1 MNEATAKDTM
11 AGPDPDD
18 RPQVA
23 IGFVVDAAENSEIQ
37 RRLQWL
43 QEVIR
48 RDLEKDFPE
57 FSWNFR
63 LILRRDFPGDRP
75 LDPLVLLEFGS
86 ELKIEYRLDFLLVL
100 TSMPLMA
107 RFDQTVNGVPSNM
120 LETGVVSMA
129 RPLENLEPE
138 RVDRA
143 ILALCRH
150 ILGHLWGLDH
160 DEDSVMRPREFWNGD
175 EPLDWSPEEKRQI
188 RHYLQDIADPRL
200 EETTQ
205 AASTAWRFYA
215 LLLRRE
221 GLSLARD
228 IVLFRSWRMMLH
240 LGRFTAATAVSIIFL
255 FLSAEAWELGAAIRS
270 SWLDLILVAVLFM
283 ATLSIYFG
291 QNLQEVGRADR
302 MMEQAARSRIVLFGT
317 LLVGMASFWI
327 NLFLISLGIIAILP
341 EQVLAGW
348 AGLGGQSLPMV
359 HFSKLMA
366 TFGILASSLGGNL
379 EEEHDLKAVLIYTEE
394 T

>member
-1 MNEATAKDTM
+1 MTANSGSRKIDN
-11 AGPDPDD
+11 

-23 IGFVVDAAENSEIQ
+23 IGFLIDAEESREIRRHLQ
-37 RRLQWL
+37 RLQDT
-43 QEVIR
+43 IC
-48 RDLEKDFPE
+48 RDLEQDFPE
-57 FSWNFR
+57 FTWSFR
-63 LILRRDFPGDRP
+63 LIQRRDFPRDRP

-120 LETGVVSMA
+120 LETGVVSLA
-129 RPLENLEPE
+129 RPLENLDPE

-150 ILGHLWGLDH
+150 LLGHLWGLDH
-160 DEDSVMRPREFWNGD
+160 DEHSVMRPRESWTGD
-175 EPLDWSPEEKRQI
+175 GPLDWSPEEKEQVRT
-188 RHYLQDIADPRL
+188 YLKDIADPRL
-200 EETTQ
+200 EETGQ
-205 AASTAWRFYA
+205 AASTAWRFYGQ
-215 LLLRRE
+215 LLRRE

-228 IVLFRSWRMMLH
+228 ILLFRSWRMVLH

-270 SWLDLILVAVLFM
+270 SWLDLILAAVLLM

-302 MMEQAARSRIVLFGT
+302 MAEQAARSRIVLFGT
-317 LLVGMASFWI
+317 LFVGMASFWI
-327 NLFLISLGIIAILP
+327 NLFLISLGIIFVLP
-341 EQVLAGW
+341 ENVLAGW
-348 AGLGGQSLPMV
+348 AGLGGQPLPMV

-379 EEEHDLKAVLIYTEE
+379 EEEHNLKAVLIYTEE

>member
-1 MNEATAKDTM
+1 MTENNHSKNN
-11 AGPDPDD
+11 GNP
-18 RPQVA
+18 PQVA
-23 IGFVVDAAENSEIQ
+23 VGFLIDAEENREIQ
-37 RRLQWL
+37 FRLQRL
-43 QEVIR
+43 QDTIR
-48 RDLEKDFPE
+48 RDLEQNFPE
-57 FSWNFR
+57 FSWSFR
-63 LILRRDFPGDRP
+63 LILRRDFPRQRP

-86 ELKIEYRLDFLLVL
+86 ELKIEYRLDYLLVL

-120 LETGVVSMA
+120 LETGVISLA
-129 RPLENLEPE
+129 RPLENLTPGQA
-138 RVDRA
+138 DRA

-150 ILGHLWGLDH
+150 VLGHLWGLGH
-160 DEDSVMRPREFWNGD
+160 NEQSVMRPRESWTGD
-175 EPLDWSPEEKRQI
+175 EPLQWNIEEKEQI
-188 RHYLQDIADPRL
+188 RDYLRDIADPRL
-200 EETTQ
+200 EETGQ
-205 AASTAWRFYA
+205 AAATAWRFYGQV
-215 LLLRRE
+215 LLRDW
-221 GLSLARD
+221 LSLARD
-228 IVLFRSWRMMLH
+228 IILFRSWRMVFH

-270 SWLDLILVAVLFM
+270 TWLDLILVMVLIL

-317 LLVGMASFWI
+317 LLVGMVSFWI
-327 NLFLISLGIIAILP
+327 NLFLVSLGIIFLLP
-341 EQVLAGW
+341 DNVLAGW
-348 AGLGGQSLPMV
+348 AGLAGQPLPMV

>member
-1 MNEATAKDTM
+1 MTEHCGSKAIDN
-11 AGPDPDD
+11 

-23 IGFVVDAAENSEIQ
+23 IGFLVDMEETKETQ

-43 QEVIR
+43 QDTIR
-48 RDLEKDFPE
+48 QDLERDFPE
-57 FSWNFR
+57 FAWSFR
-63 LILRRDFPGDRP
+63 LILRRDFPRDRP

-107 RFDQTVNGVPSNM
+107 RFDQTANGVPSNM

-129 RPLENLEPE
+129 RPLENLEPD

-150 ILGHLWGLDH
+150 VLGHLWGLDH
-160 DEDSVMRPREFWNGD
+160 DEHSVMRPRESWTGAG
-175 EPLDWSPEEKRQI
+175 PLDWSQEEKKQI
-188 RHYLQDIADPRL
+188 RSYLKDIADPRL
-200 EETTQ
+200 EETGQ
-205 AASTAWRFYA
+205 AASSAWRFYA
-215 LLLRRE
+215 QLLRRE
-221 GLSLARD
+221 GVSLARD
-228 IVLFRSWRMMLH
+228 IVLFRSWRMVLH

-270 SWLDLILVAVLFM
+270 AWLDLVLVAVLLM

-291 QNLQEVGRADR
+291 QNLQEVGRVDR

-327 NLFLISLGIIAILP
+327 NLFLISLGIIFLLP
-341 EQVLAGW
+341 ENVLAGW
-348 AGLGGQSLPMV
+348 AGLGDQPLPMV